1 MSSSSSTVAE
11 LLGMMWTE
19 AEGIVGGR
27 SRTGWPADI
36 LVIVVG
42 SAGQGDGGS
51 LIAVDGWRCNN
62 NPIHFT
68 TLRSGQ
74 PSRRLNKYEYYYINT
89 MSTSNVCLRGH
100 RCHIPEIIGITQ
112 IYSNYVHPAL
122 PLPPNANF
130 IFIRFLTSCQL
141 LSSAYTQ
148 PHRSSAHA
156 PRQK

>member
-62 NPIHFT
+62 NPNTLHHTGIRT
-68 TLRSGQ
+68 TLQ
-74 PSRRLNKYEYYYINT
+74 ETKINT
-89 MSTSNVCLRGH
+89 S
-100 RCHIPEIIGITQ
+100 IIT
-112 IYSNYVHPAL
+112 
-122 PLPPNANF
+122 
-130 IFIRFLTSCQL
+130 
-141 LSSAYTQ
+141 
-148 PHRSSAHA
+148 
-156 PRQK
+156 

>member
-11 LLGMMWTE
+11 LLGMAWTE
-19 AEGIVGGR
+19 PEGIVGGR
-27 SRTGWPADI
+27 PRTGCPADI

-51 LIAVDGWRCNN
+51 LIAVDGWLCNN
-62 NPIHFT
+62 NPNTIQHTEIRT
-68 TLRSGQ
+68 TLQ
-74 PSRRLNKYEYYYINT
+74 ET
-89 MSTSNVCLRGH
+89 NVCLRGQ
-100 RCHIPEIIGITQ
+100 RCHIPEISGITQ

-130 IFIRFLTSCQL
+130 IFVRFLTSCQL
-141 LSSAYTQ
+141 HSSAYTQ
-148 PHRSSAHA
+148 LHRSSAYA